1 VTGSLA
7 EKNSGREHF
16 NPPPVS
22 AVVVNFNGG
31 DCIATC
37 LEALYSQQPPLAEI
51 IVVDNASTD
60 GSPGR
65 IRTDFP
71 EVRLIE
77 LVDNRGPSIARN
89 IGLQQAGSDLVLLLD
104 DDVYLAEDT
113 LSCLLAAYQ
122 REQATVICPR
132 VILMPE
138 TDIVQCD
145 GAEMHFVGTLLLR
158 HGYRPLAG
166 LPAQATAVGGCIS
179 ACLLVRRTDLLAA
192 GGFNEDY
199 FIYFEDLEFSV
210 RMRGLGHQLFCEPA
224 AVVFHDRG
232 EGTPGL
238 SFRGQGS
245 YPSRRVYL
253 HLRNRLMTILIH
265 YRMRTLIVLSPAL
278 LGYELAQLVTVLM
291 RGWLT
296 AWGRAFLSILGQAGH
311 IRQERQQVQH
321 RRRVNDR
328 EILVG
333 GPLPLAPGFI
343 RSRPAQLAVTILS
356 TVLNAYWRLAQPWI
370 T

>member
-1 VTGSLA
+1 MTSPLAQKNTKRDHFHRPSL
-7 EKNSGREHF
+7 
-16 NPPPVS
+16 S

-37 LEALYSQQPPLAEI
+37 LEALYSQPVPLAEI

-60 GSPGR
+60 GSPSR

-77 LVDNRGPSIARN
+77 LADNRGPALARN
-89 IGLQQAGSDLVLLLD
+89 IGLQQAGTELVLLLD
-104 DDVYLAEDT
+104 DDVYLAEDCLT
-113 LSCLLAAYQ
+113 RLLAAYQ
-122 REQATVICPR
+122 QEQAAVICPR

-138 TDIVQCD
+138 KEIVQCD

-158 HGYRPLAG
+158 HGYRPLAEA
-166 LPAQATAVGGCIS
+166 PAEAVAVGGCIS
-179 ACLLVRRTDLLAA
+179 ACLLVRRTELLAA
-192 GGFNEDY
+192 GGFNESY

-210 RMRGLGHQLFCEPA
+210 RMRGLGHRLFCEPG

-245 YPSRRVYL
+245 YPSRRIYL

-265 YRMRTLIVLSPAL
+265 YRLRTLIVLSPAL
-278 LGYELAQLVTVLM
+278 VGYELAQLVTVLM

-296 AWGRAFLSILGQAGH
+296 AWGRALLSILGEAGY
-311 IRQERQQVQH
+311 IRQQRQQMQP
-321 RRRVNDR
+321 RRQVNDK

-343 RSRPAQLAVTILS
+343 RSRPAQLAVTTLS
-356 TVLNAYWRLAQPWI
+356 TMLNAYWRLAQHWI
-370 T
+370 A